1 MRAGTG
7 TVRGEDPI
15 EETDLVNKRYF
26 DLLMAKK
33 ANLYEVQAGLNVTQ
47 WGTADMGGQVIT
59 FFDTDHTRV
68 DDSAKLEDIVF
79 DNGYILQWSITEQK
93 LALYKNGANQ
103 VTFFD
108 GSTQQWS
115 NTTYTLP
122 ADVGA
127 VQNYDAFESTST
139 QRHFLSVISNLTTK
153 VIDVKDCYENCM
165 YMKNTFLKIE
175 VYPTKADFPE
185 IGDEHTVYRDA
196 ETDWLR
202 MREGDKYEL
211 TMGGVEEAPDDEGI
225 YVRHKK
231 AWWEITARLIVDG

>member
-33 ANLYEVQAGLNVTQ
+33 ANLYEIQAGLNVTQ
-47 WGTADMGGQVIT
+47 WGTADMGGQVIV
-59 FFDTDHTRV
+59 FQDTDHTRV

-79 DNGYILQWSITEQK
+79 DNGYILQWSIVEQK
-93 LALYKNGANQ
+93 LALYKNGANI

-108 GSTQQWS
+108 GATQQWS

-139 QRHFLSVISNLTTK
+139 QRHFLSLIADLTTK
-153 VIDVKDCYENCM
+153 LIDVEDCWNNCM

-175 VYPTKADFPE
+175 TYPTKADFPV
-185 IGDEHTVYRDA
+185 I
-196 ETDWLR
+196 
-202 MREGDKYEL
+202 
-211 TMGGVEEAPDDEGI
+211 
-225 YVRHKK
+225 
-231 AWWEITARLIVDG
+231 